1 MSDIKLKPCPFC
13 GAPGKILFSSFQGT
27 RPNGC
32 GLVTFDMDIGCSSCW
47 CDIVQSRFA
56 RYSVSIFPL
65 PVILLYAGTIVRSL
79 LKLGIG
85 GLRDDGA
92 TDFVQR

>member
-32 GLVTFDMDIGCSSCW
+32 GPVTFDMDIGCSSCW
-47 CDIVQSRFA
+47 V
-56 RYSVSIFPL
+56 RYRPVSFRPIFSFDL
-65 PVILLYAGTIVRSL
+65 SFTGDPVVC
-79 LKLGIG
+79 
-85 GLRDDGA
+85 RDDRQELAEAWNRRAEG
-92 TDFVQR
+92 